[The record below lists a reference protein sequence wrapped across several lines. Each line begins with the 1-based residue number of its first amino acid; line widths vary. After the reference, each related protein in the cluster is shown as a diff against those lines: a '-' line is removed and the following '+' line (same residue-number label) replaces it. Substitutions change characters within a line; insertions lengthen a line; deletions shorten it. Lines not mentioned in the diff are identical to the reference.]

1 MRLESW
7 DEAAQKA
14 KAQSEAKAQADTAA
28 REAERINEDLTV
40 FLSLGNRETITGF
53 KIKNVQRILEREQPL
68 NLKDAPGLDVLILPI
83 LRRTLTQHPEI
94 TIKLYEVIIAALVRV
109 KISLTSPAPDDSDLT
124 TVNC

>member
-7 DEAAQKA
+7 DEAAKKA
-14 KAQSEAKAQADTAA
+14 KAQYEAKAQADTAA

-83 LRRTLTQHPEI
+83 LRRTLAQHPEI